1 MDGEISEV
9 FDFIALKR
17 SVGEYI
23 DSLHLEPGDRI
34 PTENK
39 LCRKFEAS
47 HYQVRKVLAELN
59 AERGWVTIQGSGTYI
74 PGGLER
80 RRGSGSSRSCARICT
95 T

>member
-1 MDGEISEV
+1 M

-23 DSLHLEPGDRI
+23 DSLHLEPGDRV

-47 HYQVRKVLAELN
+47 HYQIRKVLAELN

-80 RRGSGSSRSCARICT
+80 RPRERSSRSCARICT